1 MPRQPVVHE
10 GSVLW
15 TPSADR
21 IESSRLLQYQRW
33 LEEKTGVAF
42 EDYSDLWRWSVQELE
57 AFWRSLLDFFQV
69 SIEGSTA
76 PALTSHGMP
85 GARWFPQVELNYA
98 AAALDAGQ
106 QGVAVIYQDE
116 NSNRIEL
123 SYDEL
128 RHQVFRARAGLE
140 TLGVGR
146 GDRVVAYL
154 PNCPEALIALLATAS
169 LGAIWSSCPPEFG
182 VDSVLDRFQQIEP
195 KVLIATDAY
204 VYGGKRFD
212 RTDDLTSIVTE
223 LPTLE
228 ATVVLQRGDTPLE
241 THGAMPWHDLIDRS
255 GEPRFE
261 LVPFEHP
268 LWILYSSGTTGI
280 PKAIV
285 HGHGGIVLE
294 HLKQLSLHAD
304 LGPKS
309 KFFWYSTT
317 GWMMWNYLVS
327 GLLVGATV
335 VLYEGSPS
343 HPNLDRLFHLAEEE
357 ELTYLGTSAPLIQA
371 CLKAERRPGDRF
383 DLTRLEAI
391 GSTGAPLP
399 VEGFE
404 WVYSAVKKDLLL
416 ASISGGTDVCTA
428 FVGSVPTRP
437 VRAGEIQSPSLG
449 ADVAAFDGSGR
460 AISNQVGELVIRSPM
475 PSMPVFFWGD
485 ADGKRY
491 RESYFNTFDG
501 VWCHGD
507 WIKIDEQGRSII
519 YGRSD
524 STLNRGGVRMGT
536 SEFYRVIDSLPEI
549 VDSVV
554 VDTGMLGSEGLLWLF
569 VVLEEGKNLDE
580 GLIGRIRQR
589 LRTRLSPRH
598 SPDEIRQISAVPTTL
613 SGKKLEIPIRRI
625 LTGTPLERAVN
636 PGTLSN
642 PEALESLISVA
653 GV

>member
-1 MPRQPVVHE
+1 MPPQPVTRE

-15 TPSADR
+15 TPSPDR
-21 IESSRLLQYQRW
+21 IESSRLRRYQRW
-33 LEEKTGVAF
+33 LHKTTGVAF
-42 EDYSDLWRWSVQELE
+42 EGYPDLWRWSVQELE
-57 AFWRSLLDFFQV
+57 AFWRSLFEFFEV
-69 SIEGSTA
+69 SIEGSTE

-85 GARWFPQVELNYA
+85 ETHWFPHVKLNYA

-106 QGVAVIYQDE
+106 QGLAVIYRDE
-116 NSNRIEL
+116 GSSRIEL
-123 SYDEL
+123 TYDQL
-128 RHQVFRARAGLE
+128 RQQVFRARAGLE
-140 TLGVGR
+140 SLGVGQ

-204 VYGGKRFD
+204 SYGGKRFD
-212 RTDDLTSIVTE
+212 RSGDLLSIVNQ
-223 LPTLE
+223 LPTLQ
-228 ATVVLQRGDTPLE
+228 ATVALQRGDTPIE
-241 THGAMPWHDLIDRS
+241 TYGAISWHQLIAGS
-255 GEPRFE
+255 GEPRFD

-268 LWILYSSGTTGI
+268 LWVLYSSGTTGI

-304 LGPKS
+304 LGSKS
-309 KFFWYSTT
+309 RFFWYSTT

-357 ELTYLGTSAPLIQA
+357 EISYLGISAPLIQA
-371 CLKAERRPGDRF
+371 CLKAERRPGDCF
-383 DLTRLEAI
+383 DLERLEAI
-391 GSTGAPLP
+391 GSTGAPLS

-428 FVGSVPTRP
+428 FVGSAPTRS
-437 VRAGEIQSPSLG
+437 VHAGEIQALSLG
-449 ADVAAFDGSGR
+449 ADVAAFDESGR
-460 AISNQVGELVIRSPM
+460 AVSNQVGELVIRSPM

-491 RESYFNTFDG
+491 RESYFETFDG

-554 VDTGMLGSEGLLWLF
+554 VDTGMLGSEGRLWLF
-569 VVLEEGKNLDE
+569 VVLEEGQDLDE
-580 GLIGRIRQR
+580 DLIARIRRR

-598 SPDEIRQISAVPTTL
+598 SPDEIRQISEVPTTL

-625 LTGTPLERAVN
+625 LTGTPLDKAVN
-636 PGTLSN
+636 PGTLAN

-653 GV
+653 RG